1 MHYLKPVDGRF
12 FDIRL
17 LRKTGLFFLPGIIA
31 TPSSCSGISIAAALD
46 SDDKSVRKND
56 FPRLW
61 MLFIMIWLNKYKV
74 NCYVSDLNN

>member
-1 MHYLKPVDGRF
+1 M
-12 FDIRL
+12 
-17 LRKTGLFFLPGIIA
+17 IA

-46 SDDKSVRKND
+46 SDVKSVRKND

-74 NCYVSDLNN
+74 NCYVSDLNKKKLEVIYFFK